1 MSSAKPALL
10 VDARNALYRAIYA
23 TKHDNRFDVKYHYFV
38 IFLRQLTSW
47 IRRYDPVSVHVFWDA
62 PRATV
67 WRREMAPNY
76 KDRDK
81 STYVEDISEELSSTT
96 AVAQAFFEKM
106 AVRQYSRKRM
116 EADDLIYAAVAAL
129 HPIPTVIVST
139 DSDMIQIPYRFNS
152 STVFHPQKQEEVDV
166 PDVNPVMQKAL
177 VGDKADSIAGY
188 KGIGPV
194 KSAKM
199 LADPAVLEEFLK
211 GEGRRIFGLNMALI
225 DLSLNPFCLANKLYV
240 LRRLAEEVEFS
251 KSDIDALTRKYKVNG
266 LMQEYSNLVPPFK
279 KLA

>member
-1 MSSAKPALL
+1 MNSAKPALL

-23 TKHDNRFDVKYHYFV
+23 TKHDKRFDVKYHYFV

-67 WRREMAPNY
+67 WRREMAPKY
-76 KDRDK
+76 KDRDN
-81 STYVEDISEELSSTT
+81 SQYIEDISEELASTT
-96 AVAQAFFEKM
+96 TVAQAFLEKM

-116 EADDLIYAAVAAL
+116 EADDLIYSAVAAL

-139 DSDMIQIPYRFNS
+139 DSDMVQIPYRFNS

-166 PDVNPVMQKAL
+166 PNVDPVMQKAL

-194 KSAKM
+194 KSSKM

-211 GEGRRIFGLNMALI
+211 GEDRKIFGMNMALI

-266 LMQEYSNLVPPFK
+266 LMQEYSNLIPPFK